1 MNATASSR
9 CAVWQNRATK
19 LAAND
24 LDRHFQNLG
33 DLKDRVSLA
42 DQAGSHVVSRAVN
55 VLVLDNHKLKVT
67 VTVLRDRARGMAT
80 RVQTLAHGLD
90 RGRQIE
96 QRIEH
101 SLAAI
106 HHVLRQRQDIG
117 HGKDMAAGRD
127 A

>member
-1 MNATASSR
+1 M
-9 CAVWQNRATK
+9 VWQNRATK

-55 VLVLDNHKLKVT
+55 VLALDNHKLKVT
-67 VTVLRDRARGMAT
+67 VTVPRDRVRDMAT
-80 RVQTLAHGLD
+80 HVRTLAHGLD

-106 HHVLRQRQDIG
+106 HHVLRQRHDVG
-117 HGKDMAAGRD
+117 NGKDVAAGRD
-127 A
+127 ARDAAVA